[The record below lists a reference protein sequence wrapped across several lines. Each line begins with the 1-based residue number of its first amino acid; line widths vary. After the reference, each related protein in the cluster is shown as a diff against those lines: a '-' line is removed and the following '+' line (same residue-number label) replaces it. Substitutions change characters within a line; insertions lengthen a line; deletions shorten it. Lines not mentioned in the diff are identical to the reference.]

1 MLLSD
6 IDLERRLSDF
16 ERVVKATAELPV
28 GAPRYAFLTA
38 QGQSATPLE
47 QEALL
52 GTNDLVEMSFLE
64 RCRIVR
70 DCIGRIR
77 VQSEGRRGWATGFL
91 IAPGLLITNQHV
103 FPTENHVGAS
113 RVEFGYWYDV
123 AGQVPR
129 VLEEYT
135 LDPALFFVSDKDLD
149 FAVVAVSPRSTAGS
163 EIAKRGYLRLIRQ
176 TGKVKKGEFVT
187 ILQHPD
193 GVPMQIA
200 LRENEVTRV
209 EDGDP
214 VIWYAADTAHGSS
227 GAPVFNDSFQLVA
240 MHASGRIR
248 RDDEGRYARRDGT
261 WIAKLDGLSEQD
273 VIWDANI
280 GIRVSRICE
289 SLLALARQRFP
300 TRVSAIESAMEGG
313 DVLGLAVTRLKD
325 PIAGAAQAAA
335 GIPKETEVMIE
346 KTKQSGTGSAATAL
360 VEGANS
366 LVVPLS
372 LRITLEPASAPV
384 ASAAPVLSPLP
395 ISMIEAEAFEM
406 RTPVIYDGLD
416 ERDGFNPHF
425 LDLPGGQPVPMPKV
439 TAAGRKVLAPLL
451 DGSGSELKYGH
462 FSVWM
467 QRERRLALFTAAN
480 VDWRNRRKNIE
491 GKSTSRDALA
501 GFPPKAKIAELWVED
516 PRIDTRHQLPD
527 VFYTEDRGA
536 FDKGHIV
543 RRDDVC
549 WGAAYEEI
557 QMANGD
563 TFHVTNCSPQIKPFN
578 QGPHGEENW
587 GDLEEHIAK
596 ATKKDAEQACIF
608 AGPVFARDDR
618 WFRGKDENGDAR
630 VQIPR
635 RYWKIVVVAGMDG
648 PAAYG
653 FLLEQDVR
661 AITEKE
667 FYVTDEWL
675 GALKPIDEIASLLRG
690 WLDLSELEKW
700 DQYNSVSGG

>member
-6 IDLERRLSDF
+6 IDPERRLSEF
-16 ERVVKATAELPV
+16 EKMVKAAAGEPAR
-28 GAPRYAFLTA
+28 APRYAFLTV

-47 QEALL
+47 QEALI

-70 DCIGRIR
+70 ECIGRIR
-77 VQSEGRRGWATGFL
+77 VQSDGRRGWATGFL

-103 FPTENHVGAS
+103 FPTADAVSTS

-123 AGQVPR
+123 AGQVPQAP
-129 VLEEYT
+129 EEFT
-135 LDPALFFVSDKDLD
+135 LDPARFFVADKDLD
-149 FAVVAVSPRSTAGS
+149 FAVVAVSPHSVAGND
-163 EIAKRGYLRLIRQ
+163 IAMRGYLRLIPQ

-187 ILQHPD
+187 ILQHPN

-209 EDGDP
+209 EDGEP
-214 VIWYAADTAHGSS
+214 VIWYGADTAHGSS

-240 MHASGRIR
+240 LHASGRIR
-248 RDDEGRYARRDGT
+248 RDGQGRYARKDNT
-261 WIAKLDGLSEQD
+261 WVAKLDGLSEED
-273 VIWDANI
+273 VIWEANV
-280 GIRVSRICE
+280 GARVSRICE

-300 TRVSAIESAMEGG
+300 ARVAAIEAAMEGG
-313 DVLGLAVTRLKD
+313 DVLGRAVARLKD
-325 PIAGAAQAAA
+325 SNADPAPTPAA
-335 GIPKETEVMIE
+335 IPQETEAMVE
-346 KTKQSGTGSAATAL
+346 RTQQFSAGSAGTEL
-360 VEGANS
+360 VDGVSS
-366 LVVPLS
+366 LVVPLR
-372 LRITLEPASAPV
+372 LRITLEPGASAP
-384 ASAAPVLSPLP
+384 ASAAPHPSPLP
-395 ISMIEAEAFEM
+395 ISPIEAEAFEL
-406 RTPVIYDGLD
+406 RTPVIYDGLE
-416 ERDGFNPHF
+416 EREGFNPHF
-425 LDLPGGQPVPMPKV
+425 LELPHGKPVPMPKV
-439 TAAGRKVLAPLL
+439 TASGRKVLAPLL
-451 DGSGSELKYGH
+451 DGSGSELKYRH

-480 VDWRNRRKNIE
+480 VDWRNRRKTVE

-501 GFPPKAKIAELWVED
+501 GFAPDSKFAELWVED
-516 PRIDTRHQLPD
+516 PRIDVWHQLPD
-527 VFYTEDRGA
+527 VFYSEDRGA

-549 WGAAYEEI
+549 WGTTYEEI

-578 QGPHGEENW
+578 QAAHGDENW
-587 GDLEEHIAK
+587 GDLEVHIAK
-596 ATKKDAEQACIF
+596 ATKKDAERACIF

-618 WFRGKDENGDAR
+618 WFRGKDETGQAR
-630 VQIPR
+630 IQIPR
-635 RYWKIVVVAGMDG
+635 QYWKIVVVSGEDG

-653 FLLEQDVR
+653 FLLEQNVR

-675 GALKPIDEIASLLRG
+675 GALRPINEITSLLRG
-690 WLDLSELEKW
+690 WLDMSELEEC
-700 DQYNSVSGG
+700 DQYDTVMGG